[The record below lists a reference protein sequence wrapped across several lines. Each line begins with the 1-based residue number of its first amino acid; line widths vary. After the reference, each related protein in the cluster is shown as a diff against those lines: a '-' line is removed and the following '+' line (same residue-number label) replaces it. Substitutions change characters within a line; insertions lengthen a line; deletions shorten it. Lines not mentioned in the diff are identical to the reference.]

1 MSKKIKRIIGLIVC
15 LALSLC
21 FFACNG
27 EDIKISGKNRITL
40 QAGQTYTIQASGII
54 GTDVKWTSSDESV
67 ATVSGGKVVAISQG
81 EAVITVSE
89 GKKSASVT
97 VVVLDNRSYSVTVV
111 GVDTYKVGYGEKI
124 AKPADPVKA
133 ATAQY
138 TYTFK
143 GWYAGG
149 QPYDF
154 NSPVTANIV
163 IEPVF
168 DKTVNKY
175 TVTVGDV
182 QQEYAYGSQIVL
194 EGELAAPTKEATA
207 EYNYLFIGY
216 YDGETKWDFAN
227 GVVTGDVTLTA
238 KFQEIKRQ
246 YAVTFNGKAAEYY
259 EYGAKLTAPAAPEKA
274 ATAQYTY
281 VFKGWYVGD
290 KKWNFDVDTVTETTE
305 LVAKYD
311 EQINTYTVVVGD
323 KTQTLDYGSKIAAPA
338 TPEKAATAKYTYT
351 FAGWITEDGK
361 VWDFAKDIVTGP
373 VTLTASFNATVN
385 QYDVI
390 IPAYTVLEN
399 GEYKQI
405 AASTKKVTFG
415 EKVARPATPAK
426 EGKDGKSYYFDKFVV
441 KGTETEWNFEKDV
454 VEGNVE
460 LEVLFKEGTDKFLVS
475 FDGIRFEEYAY
486 GEKIVRPE
494 TDPVKE
500 PSVTTEYLFMGWT
513 TEDGTEWD
521 FDKDV
526 VTENVNL
533 VSAFGEKDRV
543 YVIKFV
549 VDGQELEE
557 TQEVKI
563 GKKIEQPEGTPEKAP
578 TKTKVYTFTG
588 WYNGQEAWDFDKA
601 IEGPVTLTARF
612 AESVRKYTVTF
623 ESNEGTTTA
632 QYVYGARIDRP
643 EDAADYIDETLGKKA
658 VFVGWTVGNK
668 EWDFIGGTVTAD
680 ITLTAK
686 YELKDIYYNVTYL
699 DENGALLF
707 THSAKN
713 ATEVIRLAAHEK
725 ATDARYVYTFMGW
738 TADNETVYDF
748 SAQLTADVVLT
759 PIYDQTERIYTVTLV
774 NYDGSVFKVLEGE
787 TGYTY
792 GEKFYYPI
800 DAEQPIKEI
809 GDENSYVFDH
819 WAIKEDGE
827 AFEGE
832 VIGNMIL
839 RAVYIIDNNLY
850 TVKYYD
856 YDGNLIEDAT
866 QNSIKRNKLLVLP
879 DMEKAATLEERYT
892 FLGWATEQGGAVRY
906 PASNSLIRCSGN
918 MEMYSVYKTET
929 IYYTVTAS
937 VTDEDNTYYITD
949 KNGNALTADDLSFTY
964 NTKFEFKLAI
974 NTESMGSVAVNLNGN
989 PMYANE
995 DGVYSLYVRD
1005 NNNRIAITG
1014 LTIRRYT
1021 ITGDVAIA
1029 KQNDENPMITDESDI
1044 VVKLTDGEEVSYV
1057 ENAVNEGKLEIAN
1070 LLKGDYT
1077 VEFVTRNA
1085 IGEFTP
1091 ISTLKHTQELNANW
1105 AVANDTMTWTLNRS
1119 LVGLADITV
1128 IGKYAMDASGVV
1140 SPTENVKFNNLYINV
1155 NGANPGEGDF
1165 IASVS
1170 YDKCDKAQEIADGPS
1185 FGFTFHTESGVNLS
1199 VYFVDE
1205 GRIRVVGG
1213 PVFNWEPGH
1222 SPYVSGKLVCGT
1234 GAVGNMYVD
1243 CYRLVTVTFVK
1254 KNGNLYLFGSFEDK
1268 YNAVVPVS
1276 NKLMG
1281 YIDTAT
1287 GTVYTAE
1294 VMTGSS
1300 TNSFTNRLHPT
1311 GEYQTYQHDEFKRLA
1326 NITGMSADYG
1336 ITEIAPV
1343 DVYGV
1348 RYSELPEDIDT
1359 YFARTETRFETTLDN
1374 HASLLVKNPTGSKT
1388 AVSVF
1393 NEATFTVVPDPGY
1406 RIKSVEFEGDYY
1418 PYYFNEK
1425 GQLVFEFRKD
1435 LGRYGSYKVN
1445 VVTEKGGIE
1454 GWTKYSGTFTIEGK
1468 PTDKAVAVFVGIDNG
1483 FFVGLYGDAE
1493 GNYSTYLP
1501 AGAYYM
1507 IADTERDT
1515 AGYAYSDIATPVTY
1529 IQYANVVS
1537 DGGALTKNVDFALMT
1552 GGLAIGPTYIGHQD
1566 VTWSGTSDKDFEISV
1581 HSFAEHSYYL
1591 NRKLADGQMISYSL
1605 KFNEDQGRTAS
1616 GENKA
1621 DWQDLYIKNNVGGKD
1636 LGMNSYGD
1644 RWGGDA
1650 VKTSPVRGL
1659 KQTLQQGFYNNVYNF
1674 AYARTGNTV
1683 YMLVKYEGAK
1693 DWVAVSKVNVTDAQ
1707 AQIRLH
1713 ISGRGG
1719 QYFDYTYS
1727 NFAFN
1732 GNAAEVSSIIDAA
1745 CANVSTKTI
1754 RDIGTP
1760 GADGKYDTYIEGNY
1774 GLAISDQTFS
1784 KTTDTVTI
1792 TANVSTY
1799 MQNYPFFGFVMRDPK
1814 TGNFV
1819 NIGMNG
1825 SAKSWITSVQNDNG
1839 WGYRSWVYNATGAKP
1854 DVDIGSNNQAN
1865 PTTKSFK
1872 IKAVVSGDNWMIY
1885 VNDVLCLSLNL
1896 RKHYEERFIGG
1907 GGWVTG
1913 AASGNAK
1920 HGWTGDTANLYP
1932 VGDEYQLGFFV
1943 FADTQRIA
1951 RIEDITVEKKDA
1963 LPTMFMEGLLPEGIE
1978 SVKNAE
1984 DVVYT
1989 GYNKGNTEVATSAV
2003 GIVNGESMQFTMKF
2017 NPASE
2022 GRLAHGAKYNS
2033 TGERFPDMYYQIGI
2047 GGKGF
2052 RFNAAGCTTGSWDN
2066 TKFPS
2071 ATVVTNN
2078 VFDFGLGRDMYEGN
2092 SFTAPQYDFA
2102 IVKENGKVDLYGKWH
2117 GATEWIKM
2125 YTSDNTQAKTYIDY
2139 FTITTKNGFAINYSL
2154 YGFKVTKANEVT
2166 AHTWDY
2172 KNAPKDSWYSSASKV
2187 INEDGAVGYTMHLNT
2202 TGLRQWNSS
2211 VYLPKSEVYHAN
2223 GTNAVI
2229 TGNYSIRG
2237 SNADWSMYGWHFRD
2251 TVDGTKSLFLGFRS
2265 GGQGKNYFVMCW
2277 NTYVDN
2283 YGYRYPWLGA
2293 ADAAN
2298 GLNVCN
2304 PNAIAGIK
2312 NNTVQFSAKWVVN
2325 GYDYKLYIGEYGKEA
2340 DTLVFDINVKT
2351 YTTNVAPVD
2360 GGDVNKKWGGTH
2372 EHSADKH
2379 IPDLTNFRVGVT
2391 MSTDVG
2397 PKDTDWN
2404 AGAFGA
2410 MYAENVTVRD
2420 NIWTG
2425 DDITLTGPAYKLITD
2440 ENGNR
2445 ITSDYWYAEADFE
2458 GSAQGRSWA
2467 GILTDMMGQSAIQTA
2482 DKNTK
2487 TDFYGTGYGYGQV
2500 FIHKAQN
2507 EWFNGTSYGAF
2518 AVDTSKPIKIAS
2530 ARIENR
2536 VYAYVN
2542 DTLFTS
2548 YVVSSD
2554 KPSQFGVYAGTGSNS
2569 DAIIKNFKY
2578 VLGAE
2583 EVEKKMRAIAGA
2595 TVNKTIEGKTFAL
2608 ETADLGGG
2616 FTLDNGIYYKSFG
2629 ANYALTGRN
2638 SLDMDGITFA
2648 YQAAHTGNV
2657 YYMEAEFDRS
2667 KDWQGILINT
2677 YNQPASDNGTFL
2689 GVGFGYG
2696 NDKETQIF
2704 IHTTHGWGPH
2714 GDKLCNASH
2723 AGNVRLRLG
2732 VARIYN
2738 SYYIF
2743 VDGKYV
2749 TALRSNGID
2758 TQDKSKTIAA
2768 DNESGFGVFN
2778 EEPAAG
2784 PIAVRNAYFSTDE
2797 ATVRA
2802 ICATVNATGDQ
2813 TEYVDYSLTEKYVV
2827 SGKIDITNP
2836 LSGGNRW
2843 IGFNTNGGNNRFLLW
2858 DSDKNDTFELAY
2870 SVNGQH
2876 VHMGNLPASEYIT
2889 ATTGAVTTLDWKI
2902 VHDGKNAYFFING
2915 EPRMIYVNAI
2925 LSKGV
2930 FMIEK
2935 CNVSTKVYN
2944 VTSAKEGSAAYAAEV
2959 AALASYQAMFANDT
2973 AASMYR
2979 VQSNGAQYNLSGSGH
2994 WNWNTRY
3001 GMYGNYVF
3009 STTLVIESVSGNAHF
3024 GFGPSDSNRFLF
3036 WNTGEG
3042 NTFKAT
3048 WAYETASVP
3057 TNHQFPAEAGTYN
3070 FKFVVKDG
3078 NGYWFVND
3086 NLICG
3091 IKWSGGL
3098 DMWIESMTAHTE
3110 NTTLIYGN
3118 ANQAEYNAAIAGLT
3132 LPAISG
3138 PTRF

>member
-21 FFACNG
+21 FFACSG
-27 EDIKISGKNRITL
+27 EDIKISGKNRVTL
-40 QAGQTYTIQASGII
+40 QAGQTYDVPVSGLT
-54 GTDVKWTSSDESV
+54 GTDVEWKSSDETV
-67 ATVSGGKVVAISQG
+67 ATVSGGKVLAISQG

-97 VVVLDNRSYSVTVV
+97 IVVRDNRSYSVTVV

-168 DKTVNKY
+168 DRTVNKY

-182 QQEYAYGSQIVL
+182 QQEYEYGSQIVL

-207 EYNYLFIGY
+207 EYSYLFIGY

-361 VWDFAKDIVTGP
+361 VWDFAKDTVTGP

-405 AASTKKVTFG
+405 AASTQKVTFG

-460 LEVLFKEGTDKFLVS
+460 LEVLFKECTDKFLVS

-513 TEDGTEWD
+513 TEDGVEWD
-521 FDKDV
+521 FDTDV
-526 VTENVNL
+526 VTENVKL
-533 VSAFGEKDRV
+533 IASFGEKDRV

-563 GKKIEQPEGTPEKAP
+563 GRKIEQPEGTPEKAP
-578 TKTKVYTFTG
+578 TKTKTYTFTG

-623 ESNEGTTTA
+623 ETKDGTTTA

-658 VFVGWTVGNK
+658 VFVGWTVGGR

-680 ITLTAK
+680 VTLTAK
-686 YELKDIYYNVTYL
+686 YEFKDISYNVTYL

-707 THSAKN
+707 THSVKN
-713 ATEVIRLAAHEK
+713 AGEVIRLAAHEK
-725 ATDARYVYTFMGW
+725 ATDARFVYTFIGW
-738 TADNETVYDF
+738 TADNETIYDF
-748 SAQLTADVVLT
+748 TAELTADVVLT
-759 PIYDQTERIYTVTLV
+759 PVYEQSARIYTVTLV

-800 DAEQPIKEI
+800 DADQPIKEI

-879 DMEKAATLEERYT
+879 DMEKAATLEEKYI
-892 FLGWATEQGGAVRY
+892 FLGWATEKGGAVRY
-906 PASNSLIRCSGN
+906 PASNALIRCSGN
-918 MEMYSVYKTET
+918 MEMYSVYKTEI

-949 KNGNALTADDLSFTY
+949 KNGNVLTADDLSFTY

-989 PMYANE
+989 PLYANE

-1021 ITGDVAIA
+1021 ITGAVAIA
-1029 KQNDENPMITDESDI
+1029 KQNDEIPMIIDESDVI
-1044 VVKLTDGEEVSYV
+1044 VKLTDGDEVRYI
-1057 ENAVNEGKLEIAN
+1057 EDAVNGGVLEINA

-1085 IGEFTP
+1085 IGEFSP
-1091 ISTLKHTQELNANW
+1091 ISTLKYVQALNADW
-1105 AVANDTMTWTLNRS
+1105 AVANDTMTWTLERS
-1119 LVGLADITV
+1119 LVGLEDVTV
-1128 IGKYAMDASGVV
+1128 SNNYKMDANGVV
-1140 SPTENVKFNNLYINV
+1140 SPVENVMRNNLYVTV

-1170 YDKCDKAQEIADGPS
+1170 YDKCDKTQTTADGPS
-1185 FGFTFHTESGVNLS
+1185 FGFTFWTESGVNLS

-1205 GRIRVVGG
+1205 GKIRIVGG
-1213 PVFNWEPGH
+1213 PVLNWEPGH
-1222 SPYVSGKLVCGT
+1222 SPYQSGKLVCGV
-1234 GAVGNMYVD
+1234 GAVGNMYGD

-1254 KNGNLYLFGSFEDK
+1254 KDGNLYLFGSFADK
-1268 YNAVVPVS
+1268 YYSVVPVS

-1294 VMTGSS
+1294 IMAGSS
-1300 TNSFTNRLHPT
+1300 QNQFANRLHPT

-1336 ITEIAPV
+1336 ITQVAPV

-1454 GWTKYSGTFTIEGK
+1454 GWTKYSGAFTIEGT
-1468 PTDKAVAVFVGIDNG
+1468 PTDKAVAVFVGIDNA
-1483 FFVGLYGDAE
+1483 FVVGLYGDAE
-1493 GNYSTYLP
+1493 GKYSTYLP
-1501 AGAYYM
+1501 AGAYFM
-1507 IADTERDT
+1507 VADTQWDT
-1515 AGYAYSDIATPVTY
+1515 AGYAYNDIATPVTY
-1529 IQYANVVS
+1529 RQLANIVS

-1552 GGLAIGPTYIGHQD
+1552 GGLSIGAGKIGYSD
-1566 VTWSGTSDKDFEISV
+1566 VTWDGTCDKDFTISV
-1581 HSFAEHSYYL
+1581 HSYSEHSYFL

-1605 KFNEDQGRTAS
+1605 KFNENQGKTAS
-1616 GENKA
+1616 GANEANA
-1621 DWQDLYIKNNVGGKD
+1621 QDLYIKNTVGGQN

-1683 YMLVKYEGAK
+1683 YMLIKYEGAE

-1713 ISGRGG
+1713 ISGAGARG
-1719 QYFDYTYS
+1719 FDYTYS

-1732 GNAAEVSSIIDAA
+1732 GNATEVNAIITAA
-1745 CANVSTKTI
+1745 SGNKSTTTI

-1760 GADGKYDTYIEGNY
+1760 GADGKYDTFIEGNY
-1774 GLAISDQTFS
+1774 GLVITDQTFS
-1784 KTTDTVTI
+1784 KSGDVAVI
-1792 TANVSTY
+1792 TATVHTRL
-1799 MQNYPFFGFVMRDPK
+1799 QKYPFFGFVMRDPE

-1819 NIGMNG
+1819 NIGMNSTTNTWRSSLG
-1825 SAKSWITSVQNDNG
+1825 DGNG
-1839 WGYRSWVYNATGAKP
+1839 WTYRTAALPALW
-1854 DVDIGSNNQAN
+1854 DIPFVNIGDGNTAN
-1865 PTTKSFK
+1865 PVETDFT
-1872 IKAVVSGDNWMIY
+1872 IKAVVVGDFWTIS
-1885 VNDVLCLSLNL
+1885 VNGNTAVSLDL
-1896 RKHYEERFIGG
+1896 RRYYEDYYIGG
-1907 GGWVTG
+1907 GATASG

-1920 HGWTGDTANLYP
+1920 HPWTNDTEKLFPTGDK
-1932 VGDEYQLGFFV
+1932 YQLGFYA
-1943 FADTQRIA
+1943 FADTVSQAIVK
-1951 RIEDITVEKKDA
+1951 DITLTKSEREGEMLVENA
-1963 LPTMFMEGLLPEGIE
+1963 NPLNVE
-1978 SVKNAE
+1978 SVKNTA
-1984 DVVYT
+1984 DID
-1989 GYNKGNTEVATSAV
+1989 YNMYRAKGNARPVRTAKVAEGEA
-2003 GIVNGESMQFTMKF
+2003 IVLT
-2017 NPASE
+2017 
-2022 GRLAHGAKYNS
+2022 LKY
-2033 TGERFPDMYYQIGI
+2033 
-2047 GGKGF
+2047 
-2052 RFNAAGCTTGSWDN
+2052 NAAGNGKNGHQQKIDTSNPNNDGGDHY
-2066 TKFPS
+2066 TKFKLAGQS
-2071 ATVVTNN
+2071 LGFNNNGAAYGTGVVTGNT
-2078 VFDFGLGRDMYEGN
+2078 FDFGFGRDGWGLTLFNKTEYELAVAKVG
-2092 SFTAPQYDFA
+2092 
-2102 IVKENGKVDLYGKWH
+2102 GKAKLYGRIY
-2117 GATEWIKM
+2117 GATEWKEIFSIA
-2125 YTSDNTQAKTYIDY
+2125 TSDQYVFIDNFEVVNRGECAMNAS
-2139 FTITTKNGFAINYSL
+2139 FTHCYRVAASEITSHMNSVGYEAPWGFGSTKY
-2154 YGFKVTKANEVT
+2154 
-2166 AHTWDY
+2166 
-2172 KNAPKDSWYSSASKV
+2172 
-2187 INEDGAVGYTMHLNT
+2187 NEDGSAAFYAHVTTAGQQQKGAAFLPYVNYTAKDNT
-2202 TGLRQWNSS
+2202 
-2211 VYLPKSEVYHAN
+2211 V
-2223 GTNAVI
+2223 VI
-2229 TGNYSIRG
+2229 TGDYAMLNGGANESQFGWNFVDSNDKAKNLYFSIVPFNGSSKIRVGWNSFRNNGYGRRYTLYSK
-2237 SNADWSMYGWHFRD
+2237 DE
-2251 TVDGTKSLFLGFRS
+2251 V
-2265 GGQGKNYFVMCW
+2265 
-2277 NTYVDN
+2277 
-2283 YGYRYPWLGA
+2283 
-2293 ADAAN
+2293 N
-2298 GLNVCN
+2298 GLYAYN
-2304 PNAIAGIK
+2304 PAPLALANQVTK
-2312 NNTVQFSAKWVVN
+2312 TFSAKWVVN
-2325 GYDYKLYIGEYGKEA
+2325 NYRYTLYVGEYGKEA
-2340 DTLVFDINVKT
+2340 
-2351 YTTNVAPVD
+2351 
-2360 GGDVNKKWGGTH
+2360 
-2372 EHSADKH
+2372 
-2379 IPDLTNFRVGVT
+2379 
-2391 MSTDVG
+2391 
-2397 PKDTDWN
+2397 
-2404 AGAFGA
+2404 
-2410 MYAENVTVRD
+2410 
-2420 NIWTG
+2420 
-2425 DDITLTGPAYKLITD
+2425 
-2440 ENGNR
+2440 
-2445 ITSDYWYAEADFE
+2445 
-2458 GSAQGRSWA
+2458 
-2467 GILTDMMGQSAIQTA
+2467 
-2482 DKNTK
+2482 
-2487 TDFYGTGYGYGQV
+2487 
-2500 FIHKAQN
+2500 
-2507 EWFNGTSYGAF
+2507 
-2518 AVDTSKPIKIAS
+2518 
-2530 ARIENR
+2530 
-2536 VYAYVN
+2536 
-2542 DTLFTS
+2542 
-2548 YVVSSD
+2548 
-2554 KPSQFGVYAGTGSNS
+2554 
-2569 DAIIKNFKY
+2569 
-2578 VLGAE
+2578 
-2583 EVEKKMRAIAGA
+2583 
-2595 TVNKTIEGKTFAL
+2595 
-2608 ETADLGGG
+2608 
-2616 FTLDNGIYYKSFG
+2616 
-2629 ANYALTGRN
+2629 
-2638 SLDMDGITFA
+2638 
-2648 YQAAHTGNV
+2648 
-2657 YYMEAEFDRS
+2657 
-2667 KDWQGILINT
+2667 
-2677 YNQPASDNGTFL
+2677 
-2689 GVGFGYG
+2689 
-2696 NDKETQIF
+2696 
-2704 IHTTHGWGPH
+2704 
-2714 GDKLCNASH
+2714 
-2723 AGNVRLRLG
+2723 
-2732 VARIYN
+2732 
-2738 SYYIF
+2738 
-2743 VDGKYV
+2743 
-2749 TALRSNGID
+2749 
-2758 TQDKSKTIAA
+2758 
-2768 DNESGFGVFN
+2768 
-2778 EEPAAG
+2778 
-2784 PIAVRNAYFSTDE
+2784 
-2797 ATVRA
+2797 
-2802 ICATVNATGDQ
+2802 
-2813 TEYVDYSLTEKYVV
+2813 
-2827 SGKIDITNP
+2827 
-2836 LSGGNRW
+2836 
-2843 IGFNTNGGNNRFLLW
+2843 
-2858 DSDKNDTFELAY
+2858 
-2870 SVNGQH
+2870 
-2876 VHMGNLPASEYIT
+2876 
-2889 ATTGAVTTLDWKI
+2889 
-2902 VHDGKNAYFFING
+2902 
-2915 EPRMIYVNAI
+2915 
-2925 LSKGV
+2925 
-2930 FMIEK
+2930 
-2935 CNVSTKVYN
+2935 
-2944 VTSAKEGSAAYAAEV
+2944 
-2959 AALASYQAMFANDT
+2959 
-2973 AASMYR
+2973 
-2979 VQSNGAQYNLSGSGH
+2979 
-2994 WNWNTRY
+2994 
-3001 GMYGNYVF
+3001 
-3009 STTLVIESVSGNAHF
+3009 TTLV
-3024 GFGPSDSNRFLF
+3024 
-3036 WNTGEG
+3036 
-3042 NTFKAT
+3042 
-3048 WAYETASVP
+3048 
-3057 TNHQFPAEAGTYN
+3057 
-3070 FKFVVKDG
+3070 
-3078 NGYWFVND
+3078 
-3086 NLICG
+3086 
-3091 IKWSGGL
+3091 L
-3098 DMWIESMTAHTE
+3098 D
-3110 NTTLIYGN
+3110 
-3118 ANQAEYNAAIAGLT
+3118 
-3132 LPAISG
+3132 
-3138 PTRF
+3138 